1 MSFTKTKST
10 KRFNF
15 QISRNSTSHK
25 AGANIV
31 TIGTNTGDGFYSGGT
46 TQMTMTVKEARA
58 FQRFL
63 NQHLDGDISP
73 SKG

>member
-1 MSFTKTKST
+1 MSFIKSKST

-46 TQMTMTVKEARA
+46 TQMTMTVKEAKA
-58 FQRFL
+58 LQGFL
-63 NQHLDGDISP
+63 NKTLS
-73 SKG
+73 S